1 VARGS
6 VRVAVT
12 PSSQSSKRP
21 HIIRG
26 APRTVPEMQ
35 LDVLG
40 IRNFYL
46 RVHVTIGA
54 SPSTADVPFSDDSTR
69 NRPPVDLPVERNQ
82 DLSGG
87 TRIALKSNPMR
98 GVFADLRYAA
108 GVLRRSPSLT
118 AVAVLTLA
126 LGIAATTT
134 VFGWIDGMVLHPFR
148 GATDDGQL
156 AVLESVRASGIETP
170 SVSYADSRDFQD
182 NLRSISGLALNQK
195 APASIGDVE
204 NPYSAW
210 FELVSGNY
218 FEVLGV
224 KPILGRTFAREEYG
238 DKAKA
243 FTAVISYRLW
253 QNYFR
258 GDPSILGRTV
268 HLNRQRVTIVGVAP
282 PEFQGDFPGVALD
295 VWVPVPLAGEG
306 ERGARHFGAIVR
318 LKPGVSV
325 AQASAEAATVAARL
339 SRAFPKTNE
348 GVGAR
353 IVPIWKAQEGLSGIL
368 AAPLAILGAACG
380 LVLLIACANVA
391 NLLLARSASRQREF
405 GIRVALGAGPGRLR
419 RQLFSESLLLAALA
433 TLAALPLALWFQ
445 NLPVYLVPPTGL
457 PVYFNGYPSARVFLF
472 AALVCLVSAQIS
484 GLPPAFQSLR
494 RNVVDAL
501 KRGGRSETQSGHSRR
516 ISGLLVIAE
525 VGLALAALVTLGLFL
540 RSLYGLQNTAA
551 GFDHR
556 NVTVC
561 RLFLATNNYTPS
573 EEQQFSRQL
582 RERLLESPGVTGA
595 AYSDSIPLGFG
606 LGKWNDVIVEGYAAR
621 RGENLGVHHASVS
634 PGYFDVLRMPLLA
647 GRDFKPEDNENAPR
661 VMIVNE
667 TFAERFFD
675 GRVPVGRRVQIYGK
689 PFTIVGMVKDSK
701 YLSLSEAP
709 QPYFYMSFDQ
719 VHYGSGENGVAFYA
733 RTDRAASGLVPVLRH
748 EMSAIDPNSAGL
760 TAMALSDYISAAWF
774 GPRLA
779 SLFLGVLGLIAL
791 LLAGVGLY
799 GVMAYS
805 VSQRTREI
813 GIRMAL
819 GADSIGVLRM
829 VMRRGLLLA
838 LSGIAAGL
846 VIALASAPLIA
857 PLLYHVSPADPVS
870 IAGAALFLIV
880 VAVIASLIP
889 ALRATRLDPILAL
902 HEE

>member
-1 VARGS
+1 
-6 VRVAVT
+6 
-12 PSSQSSKRP
+12 
-21 HIIRG
+21 
-26 APRTVPEMQ
+26 M
-35 LDVLG
+35 LG
-40 IRNFYL
+40 IL
-46 RVHVTIGA
+46 
-54 SPSTADVPFSDDSTR
+54 
-69 NRPPVDLPVERNQ
+69 E
-82 DLSGG
+82 
-87 TRIALKSNPMR
+87 
-98 GVFADLRYAA
+98 DLRYAA
-108 GVLRRSPSLT
+108 GVLRRTPSLT

-126 LGIAATTT
+126 LGIAVTTT

-148 GATDDGQL
+148 GAADDGQL
-156 AVLESVRASGIETP
+156 LVLESVRASGIEAP
-170 SVSYADSRDFQD
+170 SVSYADSRDFQA

-195 APASIGDVE
+195 APASIGDGE
-204 NPYSAW
+204 NAYSAW
-210 FELVSGNY
+210 IELVSGNY
-218 FEVLGV
+218 FDVLGV
-224 KPILGRTFAREEYG
+224 KPILGRTFTREEYG
-238 DKAKA
+238 DIAKA
-243 FTAVISYRLW
+243 LTAVISYRLW
-253 QNYFR
+253 QNYFQ
-258 GDPSILGRTV
+258 GDRSILGRIV
-268 HLNRQRVTIVGVAP
+268 HINRYPVKIVGVAP

-295 VWVPVPLAGEG
+295 AWIPVSLAGER
-306 ERGARHFGAIVR
+306 ERWARNFGAVVR

-325 AQASAEAATVAARL
+325 SQASAEAATVAARL
-339 SRAFPKTNE
+339 ARAFPKTNE

-353 IVPIWKAQEGLSGIL
+353 IVPIWKAQEGASIIL
-368 AAPLAILGAACG
+368 ASPMAILGAACG

-405 GIRVALGAGPGRLR
+405 GIRAALGAGPRRLI
-419 RQLFSESLLLAALA
+419 RQLVTESLLLAALA
-433 TLAALPLALWFQ
+433 TLAGLPLALWFQ
-445 NLPVYLVPPTGL
+445 DLPVKLVPATGI
-457 PVYFNGYPSARVFLF
+457 PVYFNAHPSVRVFLF
-472 AALVCLVSAQIS
+472 AALICLASALIS
-484 GLPPAFQSLR
+484 GLPPAFQSVR
-494 RNVVDAL
+494 RGVVDAL
-501 KRGGRSETQSGHSRR
+501 KQGGRGDTQSAHSRR

-540 RSLYGLQNTAA
+540 RSLYGLQNTPA

-556 NVTVC
+556 NVTVS

-606 LGKWNDVIVEGYAAR
+606 LGKWNDVTVEGYAAR
-621 RGENLGVHHASVS
+621 RGENLSVHHASVS

-661 VMIVNE
+661 VMVVNE
-667 TFAERFFD
+667 SFARRFFD
-675 GRVPVGRRVQIYGK
+675 GRDPVGRRVQIYGK
-689 PFTIVGMVKDSK
+689 SFTIVGMVKDSK
-701 YLSLSEAP
+701 YLSLSETP
-709 QPYFYMSFDQ
+709 QPYFYISFDQ

-733 RTDRAASGLVPVLRH
+733 RTDRDASGLVPILRR

-779 SLFLGVLGLIAL
+779 SLFLGVLGLIAM

-819 GADSIGVLRM
+819 GADPRGVLRM

-846 VIALASAPLIA
+846 AIALAAAPQIA
-857 PLLYHVSPADPVS
+857 PLLYHVSPLDPVS

-880 VAVIASLIP
+880 VAALASLIP
-889 ALRATRLDPILAL
+889 ALRATRVDPILAL
-902 HEE
+902 RQE